1 MAYVVHEDRAFV
13 ADAVDVGGFPDH
25 QAAMVDARLH
35 PADVV
40 AHDEEDVGLLLLL
53 RGRRQCSPP
62 PRRRTAPASRAISFA
77 IDSSCDSS
85 KSLVG
90 WFTRTAHSHRPACA
104 ATRSGYGLN
113 PAVVMQALYSAVR
126 FLLVCASH
134 GLSPCTIQV
143 LAARAKP
150 TACARKHCANS
161 FTDPGRLKLH
171 KGEGRAVPECGSAA
185 TRLHGPCCGRIDA
198 HGPPPPPPPS

>member
-1 MAYVVHEDRAFV
+1 
-13 ADAVDVGGFPDH
+13 
-25 QAAMVDARLH
+25 MVDARLH

-62 PRRRTAPASRAISFA
+62 SRRRTAPASRAISFA
-77 IDSSCDSS
+77 INSSCDSS
-85 KSLVG
+85 KSLIG

-113 PAVVMQALYSAVR
+113 PAAVMQALYSAVR

-134 GLSPCTIQV
+134 GLSPCTIQCW
-143 LAARAKP
+143 LPEPSRQPAPESTARILSP
-150 TACARKHCANS
+150 TPGGLNCTKGKVGAYLSVGVQQHASMAHAVGASTRMVRHHRPLLPKAR
-161 FTDPGRLKLH
+161 
-171 KGEGRAVPECGSAA
+171 
-185 TRLHGPCCGRIDA
+185 
-198 HGPPPPPPPS
+198 PS